1 MKRIGILTVAIG
13 LALLSLTACGTYEF
27 SGDTEESGKLAT
39 ITAVNAGKDDFF
51 VGGSLEVAD
60 GEEIVMTPSLTKGS
74 IRVELF
80 EAPGEQSAEEIPEL
94 NDEANIAADLSGTDS
109 ASYPAPAGTYLL
121 KASCL
126 EKADGTVQIEVKPAE

>member
-27 SGDTEESGKLAT
+27 SGDTEESGKQAT

-60 GEEIVMTPSLTKGS
+60 GEEIVMTPSLTKGT

-80 EAPGEQSAEEIPEL
+80 EAPGEQSADEMPEL
-94 NDEANIAADLSGTDS
+94 DGEASVTADLSGTDS
-109 ASYPAPAGTYLL
+109 ATYTAPAGSYLL

>member
-1 MKRIGILTVAIG
+1 MKKIGILTIAIG

-27 SGDTEESGKLAT
+27 SGDTEESGKQAT

-94 NDEANIAADLSGTDS
+94 NDEANITADLSGTDS
-109 ASYPAPAGTYLL
+109 ASYPAPAGSYLL

>member
-1 MKRIGILTVAIG
+1 MKRVGIFTVVVG
-13 LALLSLTACGTYEF
+13 LSFLILTACGTYEF
-27 SGDTEESGKLAT
+27 SGDTDSSGKQAT

-80 EAPGEQSAEEIPEL
+80 EAPGEQSAEEMPEL
-94 NDEANIAADLSGTDS
+94 DEEANITADLSGTDG
-109 ASYPAPAGTYLL
+109 ASYTAPAGTYLL
-121 KASCL
+121 KAVCL
-126 EKADGTVQIEVKPAE
+126 DKTDGTIQIEVKPAE

>member
-1 MKRIGILTVAIG
+1 MKRVGIFTVVVG
-13 LALLSLTACGTYEF
+13 LSFLILTACGTYEF
-27 SGDTEESGKLAT
+27 SGDTEESGKQAT

-80 EAPGEQSAEEIPEL
+80 EAPGEQNAEEMPEL
-94 NDEANIAADLSGTDS
+94 DEEANITADLSGTDG
-109 ASYPAPAGTYLL
+109 ASYTAPAGTYLL
-121 KASCL
+121 KAVCL
-126 EKADGTVQIEVKPAE
+126 DKTDGTVQIEVKPAE

>member
-1 MKRIGILTVAIG
+1 MKRVGIFTVVVG
-13 LALLSLTACGTYEF
+13 LSFLILTACGTYEF
-27 SGDTEESGKLAT
+27 SGDTEESGKQAT

-80 EAPGEQSAEEIPEL
+80 VTPEEQSAEEMPEL
-94 NDEANIAADLSGTDS
+94 DEEANITADLSGTDG
-109 ASYPAPAGTYLL
+109 ASYTAPAGTYLL
-121 KASCL
+121 KAVCL
-126 EKADGTVQIEVKPAE
+126 DKTDGTVQIEVKPAE